1 MTTYTTEAPSL
12 PEIYTF
18 AQQELGKQELLALQI
33 RASGEQELSV
43 RQISHYTGREPFRE
57 TGYNTTT
64 FGKIG
69 FTRVEAADN
78 VTEDILLQAR
88 LDILCDKL
96 RAKY

>member
-1 MTTYTTEAPSL
+1 MQTHSATLEAPLSDL
-12 PEIYTF
+12 YTYN
-18 AQQELGKQELLALQI
+18 EPRQI
-33 RASGEQELSV
+33 ANEQELSV
-43 RQISHYTGREPFRE
+43 RQIGHYVGKVKFRE

-64 FGKIG
+64 FGHIG
-69 FTRVEAADN
+69 FTHVETQH

>member
-1 MTTYTTEAPSL
+1 MNMMPYTTEAPSS
-12 PEIYTF
+12 PEMYIL
-18 AQQELGKQELLALQI
+18 AQSALTEI
-33 RASGEQELSV
+33 RASEQELSV
-43 RQISHYTGREPFRE
+43 REISHYGKQQFRE

-69 FTRVEAADN
+69 FTRVEAAEQ
-78 VTEDILLQAR
+78 VTDDILLQAR

>member
-12 PEIYTF
+12 PETYTY
-18 AQQELGKQELLALQI
+18 AQPDNQEMLAIQI
-33 RASGEQELSV
+33 QARGERELSV
-43 RQISHYTGREPFRE
+43 RQISHYTGKSPFRE

-69 FTRVEAADN
+69 FTRVEAAEQ

>member
-1 MTTYTTEAPSL
+1 MQTLTTTFEAPSFADL
-12 PEIYTF
+12 YSLREPMQKEI
-18 AQQELGKQELLALQI
+18 QVPD
-33 RASGEQELSV
+33 EQELSS
-43 RQISHYTGREPFRE
+43 RQISHYVGKSRFVE

-64 FGKIG
+64 FGHIG
-69 FTRVEAADN
+69 FTRVEAEH

>member
-1 MTTYTTEAPSL
+1 MTLTFEAAPITTTEPKR
-12 PEIYTF
+12 PEIY
-18 AQQELGKQELLALQI
+18 A
-33 RASGEQELSV
+33 REQELSV
-43 RQISHYTGREPFRE
+43 RQASHYLGKTPFRE

-69 FTRVEAADN
+69 FTRVETEEH

-96 RAKY
+96 RARY

>member
-1 MTTYTTEAPSL
+1 MNMTTYTTEAPCF
-12 PEIYTF
+12 PEIYVL
-18 AQQELGKQELLALQI
+18 AQPAQTEI
-33 RASGEQELSV
+33 RASEQELSV
-43 RQISHYTGREPFRE
+43 REISHYGKQQFRE

-69 FTRVEAADN
+69 FTRVEATAQ
-78 VTEDILLQAR
+78 VTDDILLQAR